1 MTCFPNRANCPILM
15 CPTEIPEVFDI
26 VLFYYIL
33 PYILYYT
40 ILYITSFQ
48 LHLVALL
55 QLTNFHI
62 DLTIWL
68 YCHRTGGWCF
78 KLELAFVLLDLN
90 SWVIPKHKVALWQFT
105 LNHGSKCSTTEWLLL
120 IFAVH
125 LCILFHLTGLNIH
138 RLEHLVWK
146 ELAPR
151 SVGENL

>member
-1 MTCFPNRANCPILM
+1 M

-62 DLTIWL
+62 DLTI
-68 YCHRTGGWCF
+68 
-78 KLELAFVLLDLN
+78 
-90 SWVIPKHKVALWQFT
+90 
-105 LNHGSKCSTTEWLLL
+105 
-120 IFAVH
+120 
-125 LCILFHLTGLNIH
+125 
-138 RLEHLVWK
+138 
-146 ELAPR
+146 
-151 SVGENL
+151 